1 MTYTV
6 PHVYRCAVEDNIMSH
21 CEEQAATI
29 FVVEV
34 SGVGCSEF
42 IRTRSDKCGHSNA
55 REGGTRYR
63 LMLDNEN
70 GEKETWERL
79 F

>member
-1 MTYTV
+1 MNYAV
-6 PHVYRCAVEDNIMSH
+6 PHVYRFAVEDNIMSC

-34 SGVGCSEF
+34 SGVGRSEF
-42 IRTRSDKCGHSNA
+42 IRTCSEKCGHWNA
-55 REGGTRYR
+55 LEGGTGYG
-63 LMLDNEN
+63 LMWDNEN
-70 GEKETWERL
+70 GEKETGERS